1 MGNLKAHYVCQECGH
16 HSAQWLGKCPA
27 CGSWNTL
34 VEELDQTEAPEKRRG
49 GVSEDR
55 LNKIS
60 EGKRARP
67 GLKSTKPQRIKDLD
81 SQAETRW
88 NTGIG
93 ELDRVLGGGVVE
105 GSFILLGGDPGIG
118 KSTLLL
124 QALEKMAQ
132 TKKVLYVTGEESVEQ
147 VKLRAER
154 LSVQG
159 DDLFLASETNFEKIL
174 SMVEET
180 GPDILAIDSIQ
191 TMFTSEISSAPGSVA
206 QVREVGAR
214 LMHIAKKAGV
224 VVIMIGHVTKDGTI
238 AGPRVLEHMVDTV
251 LQFESV
257 GGQTFRILRAIKNR
271 FGSTNEIGVFD
282 MGEEGM
288 KEVGNPSELFLAERP
303 KGAPGSVVVSSMEG
317 SRPLLVELQALVSRS
332 VLGNPR
338 RTVLG
343 VDLARASILLA
354 VLEKRIGLELYD
366 KDVYVNVVGGFTLSE
381 PSADLGMVAAIAS
394 SFHNIAIP
402 ADTMFIGEIGL
413 TGEVRSVTRV
423 EDRLRE
429 AAMMGF
435 KRCYLPERN
444 AKTLKDKSRGIELIP
459 IKQVRELTDLLFKNE
474 R

>member
-1 MGNLKAHYVCQECGH
+1 MAKAHYVCQECGH

-27 CGSWNTL
+27 CGNWNTL
-34 VEELDQTEAPEKRRG
+34 VEEADDSSGGEEKRRG

-55 LNKIS
+55 LKKIS
-60 EGKRARP
+60 ESKRTRP
-67 GLKSTKPQRIKDLD
+67 GLKSTKPQKIKDLD
-81 SQAETRW
+81 SQVETRW

-93 ELDRVLGGGVVE
+93 ELDRVLGGGMVE
-105 GSFILLGGDPGIG
+105 GSFLLLGGDPGIG

-154 LSVQG
+154 LLVKG
-159 DDLFLASETNFEKIL
+159 EDLYLASETNFEKIL
-174 SMVEET
+174 GMVEET

-191 TMFTSEISSAPGSVA
+191 TMFTSEITSAPGSVA

-214 LMHIAKKAGV
+214 LMHVAKKAGV

-257 GGQTFRILRAIKNR
+257 GGQSFRILRAIKNR

-366 KDVYVNVVGGFTLSE
+366 KDVYLNVVGGFELSE

-429 AAMMGF
+429 AAVMGF

-444 AKTLKDKSRGIELIP
+444 AKMLKDKARGIELIP
-459 IKQVRELTDLLFKNE
+459 VKQVRDLTDQLFKA
-474 R
+474 

>member
-1 MGNLKAHYVCQECGH
+1 MAKTKAHYVCQECGH
-16 HSAQWLGKCPA
+16 QSAQWLGKCPA
-27 CGSWNTL
+27 CGNWNTL
-34 VEELDQTEAPEKRRG
+34 VEELEASAAPENRRG
-49 GVSEDR
+49 GISDER
-55 LNKIS
+55 LQKIT
-60 EGKRARP
+60 ER
-67 GLKSTKPQRIKDLD
+67 KSVGQGRKNSKPQRIRDLD
-81 SQAETRW
+81 SAAEVRW

-93 ELDRVLGGGVVE
+93 ELDRVLGGGMVE

-147 VKLRAER
+147 VKMRAER
-154 LSVQG
+154 LEVKG
-159 DDLFLASETNFEKIL
+159 DELFLASETNFEKIL
-174 SMVEET
+174 AMVEET
-180 GPDILAIDSIQ
+180 GPEILAIDSIQ
-191 TMFTSEISSAPGSVA
+191 TMFTAEITSAPGSVA

-214 LMHIAKKAGV
+214 LMHVAKRAGV

-257 GGQTFRILRAIKNR
+257 GGQSFRILRSIKNR

-303 KGAPGSVVVSSMEG
+303 KGSPGSVVVSSMEG

-332 VLGNPR
+332 VLGTPR

-343 VDLARASILLA
+343 VDLGRASILLA

-366 KDVYVNVVGGFTLSE
+366 KDVFINVVGGFELSE
-381 PSADLGMVAAIAS
+381 PSADLGLVAAIAS
-394 SFHNIAIP
+394 SFYNVP
-402 ADTMFIGEIGL
+402 VSPDTMFIGEIGL
-413 TGEVRSVTRV
+413 TGEVRSVSRI
-423 EDRLRE
+423 EERLRE
-429 AAMMGF
+429 AAAMGF
-435 KRCYLPERN
+435 KQCYLPERN
-444 AKTLKDKSRGIELIP
+444 AKLLKDKSRGIELIP
-459 IKQVRELTDLLFKNE
+459 IKQVRELTAKLFPG
-474 R
+474 

>member
-1 MGNLKAHYVCQECGH
+1 MAKAHYVCQECGH

-27 CGSWNTL
+27 CGNWNTL
-34 VEELDQTEAPEKRRG
+34 VEEADDSSGGDEKRRG
-49 GVSEDR
+49 GVSEER
-55 LNKIS
+55 LKKIS
-60 EGKRARP
+60 ESKRTRP
-67 GLKSTKPQRIKDLD
+67 GLKSTKPQKIKDLD
-81 SQAETRW
+81 SQVETRW

-93 ELDRVLGGGVVE
+93 ELDRVLGGGMVE
-105 GSFILLGGDPGIG
+105 GSFLLLGGDPGIG

-154 LSVQG
+154 LLVKG
-159 DDLFLASETNFEKIL
+159 EDLYLASETNFEKIL
-174 SMVEET
+174 GMVEET

-191 TMFTSEISSAPGSVA
+191 TMFTSEITSAPGSVA

-214 LMHIAKKAGV
+214 LMHVAKKAGV
-224 VVIMIGHVTKDGTI
+224 VVIMIGHVTKDGNI

-257 GGQTFRILRAIKNR
+257 GGQSFRILRAIKNR

-366 KDVYVNVVGGFTLSE
+366 KDVYLNVVGGFELSE

-429 AAMMGF
+429 AAVMGF

-444 AKTLKDKSRGIELIP
+444 AKMLKDKARGIELIP
-459 IKQVRELTDLLFKNE
+459 VKQVRDLTDQLFKA
-474 R
+474 